1 MKNFDIRNIFCADRL
16 RTLNSESVSPRKS
29 SSSSKE
35 SLKRSMG
42 ELLSEIVSSLT
53 PDSSH
58 GPSDSDLVDHKIL
71 H

>member
-16 RTLNSESVSPRKS
+16 RSLNSESVSSRK

-53 PDSSH
+53 PDLAH
-58 GPSDSDLVDHKIL
+58 GPLDVDLIDHKIL